1 MVNNNLPHNART
13 WVYQSTRKLSLA
25 EAIGVRQRI
34 NSFVEQW
41 TSHKVDVMG
50 WGDLLHERFI
60 ILMADEA
67 HVTLGGCSIDSS
79 VRFVKGLE
87 AEFET
92 RFFDRWNIAYRKGN
106 EVLSAGR
113 EDFVKLLETGE
124 VTDDTIVFNNLVQTK
139 QDLLDKWQV
148 PYRES
153 WLKEVALTNTSFTSL
168 L

>member
-25 EAIGVRQRI
+25 EGISIRQRI
-34 NSFVEQW
+34 NGFVEQW
-41 TSHKVDVMG
+41 TSHKANVMG
-50 WGDLLHERFI
+50 WGDLLYDRFI
-60 ILMADEA
+60 ILMADEE
-67 HVTLGGCSIDSS
+67 HVSLGGCSIDSS
-79 VRFVKGLE
+79 VRFIKGLE
-87 AEFET
+87 VEFQT

-113 EDFVKLLETGE
+113 EEFIKLLEAGE
-124 VTDDTIVFNNLVQTK
+124 ITDDTIIFNNLVQTK
-139 QDLLDKWQV
+139 QDLLQKWQV

-153 WLKEVALTNTSFTSL
+153 WVKEIALTNTSFHSL